1 MTVKVVVGVGLT
13 AGLPVPVTVKVYA
26 PGVVPDLPPQPDRE
40 LMAAISTKAPSIA
53 RQLRRLAG
61 IPRNA
66 SIARTAPPEPIHPA
80 PWPFILGQASAA
92 LVEPVEMV
100 TVAVPLVA
108 DPLRLMAELPAV
120 QDGRLTAPE
129 GDD

>member
-1 MTVKVVVGVGLT
+1 MTVKVVDGVGLT

-26 PGVVPDLPPQPDRE
+26 PGVVPDLPPQADRE
-40 LMAAISTKAPSIA
+40 VITAISAKAPSIA

-61 IPRNA
+61 IPNNA
-66 SIARTAPPEPIHPA
+66 RIARTAPLEPIHFV
-80 PWPFILGQASAA
+80 PWPFTFGLTSAA
-92 LVEPVEMV
+92 TVEPVVMV
-100 TVAVPLVA
+100 TVAVPLVV

-120 QDGRLTAPE
+120 HDGRLTAPV